1 MLLRILRQLPHR
13 RQIRRVRARLPLQR
27 AHGLPRI
34 LARLLLVAK
43 HGVNHRRPSVRRRE
57 VRVQPLCEVQLDQLG
72 AHLRADPFAAGA
84 RHERLD
90 LVLERLDLADAVVRR
105 AGLVRRQGALAA
117 GAGETPFLQLGEAVV
132 ARVFAEDVAD
142 GELLAR
148 LDVADGDGG
157 VGDVADAVVDA
168 GGMLEGLS

>member
-1 MLLRILRQLPHR
+1 
-13 RQIRRVRARLPLQR
+13 
-27 AHGLPRI
+27 
-34 LARLLLVAK
+34 
-43 HGVNHRRPSVRRRE
+43 
-57 VRVQPLCEVQLDQLG
+57 
-72 AHLRADPFAAGA
+72 
-84 RHERLD
+84 
-90 LVLERLDLADAVVRR
+90 
-105 AGLVRRQGALAA
+105 
-117 GAGETPFLQLGEAVV
+117 LQLGEAVV